1 MASSDLESD
10 QFIKQFCMPNYILV
24 SDLEADHL
32 PDLPECPILV
42 FVNSRSGDQLGADLL
57 ITYRF
62 ILNKNQVKAVK
73 PRMEIAVSEAGYSES
88 KEGKKNPGTDRNSLL
103 SFLDQL
109 AYSHANESTQGRI
122 LRSNCPFG
130 VATFTA

>member
-62 ILNKNQVKAVK
+62 ILNKNQVKAVVFDLGEEAPESALRRLYFNLEMLK
-73 PRMEIAVSEAGYSES
+73 VQGDEFALTLPYLKIIAS
-88 KEGKKNPGTDRNSLL
+88 P
-103 SFLDQL
+103 
-109 AYSHANESTQGRI
+109 
-122 LRSNCPFG
+122 
-130 VATFTA
+130 